1 MGAGESTQLSELR
14 DLIARWTTGDGDHLT
29 AIPSLCLIRY
39 SSPSTRDSGVLS
51 PSLCVCAQGQGEVVL
66 GAETYSFAP
75 GHHLV
80 SSLELPIA
88 ARIVGATSAKPCLG
102 LRLCF
107 DPATIGPLID
117 EAGLTAPPQGPSER
131 GLYLAPTPP
140 CLLDAVLRLVR
151 LLRRPVEIPVLAP
164 MIEREI
170 LFRLLLEESSAVL
183 HRMAQAES
191 PPQRIAVAVVWL
203 RTHFRESFR
212 IDDLARQAGMSTSS
226 FHQWFRE
233 ITGMSP
239 LQYQKLRRLQEARI
253 LLRGERDDVG
263 TVSRRVGY
271 ESSSQFSREYTR
283 LFGNPPVQEISKRI
297 SAKAQPN
304 SLTCKGIP
312 RL

>member
-1 MGAGESTQLSELR
+1 
-14 DLIARWTTGDGDHLT
+14 
-29 AIPSLCLIRY
+29 
-39 SSPSTRDSGVLS
+39 
-51 PSLCVCAQGQGEVVL
+51 VL
-66 GAETYSFAP
+66 GAETYCFAP

-80 SSLELPIA
+80 SSLEHPIA
-88 ARIVGATSAKPCLG
+88 ARIVGATSAKSCLG

-107 DPATIGPLID
+107 DPAAIGPLID
-117 EAGLTAPPQGPSER
+117 EAGLTAPAQGPSER
-131 GLYLAPTPP
+131 GLYLAPTPS

-191 PPQRIAVAVVWL
+191 PPQRIAAAIVWL
-203 RTHFRESFR
+203 RRHFRESFR
-212 IDDLARQAGMSTSS
+212 FDDLARQASMSTSS
-226 FHQWFRE
+226 FHQWFRD

-239 LQYQKLRRLQEARI
+239 LQFQKQLRLQEARSI
-253 LLRGERDDVG
+253 LRKERKDVG

-271 ESSSQFSREYTR
+271 ESSSQFSREYSR

-297 SAKAQPN
+297 SSRQ
-304 SLTCKGIP
+304 T
-312 RL
+312 

>member
-1 MGAGESTQLSELR
+1 MRTDEGTQLSELR
-14 DLIARWTTGDGDHLT
+14 EFIAGGTRGDGDHQT

-39 SSPSTRDSGVLS
+39 SSSLTNDSGVLS

-66 GAETYSFAP
+66 GAETFCFAP

-80 SSLELPIA
+80 SSLELPIS
-88 ARIVGATSAKPCLG
+88 ARILGATSANPCLG

-107 DPATIGPLID
+107 DPTTIGPLID
-117 EAGLTAPPQGPSER
+117 EARLAAPPQGLSER

-140 CLLDAVLRLVR
+140 CLLDALLRLVR
-151 LLRRPVEIPVLAP
+151 LLRHPVEIPVLAP

-191 PPQRIAVAVVWL
+191 PPQRIAAAVVWL
-203 RTHFRESFR
+203 RTHFRESVR
-212 IDDLARQAGMSTSS
+212 IDGLAQQAGMSTSS

-239 LQYQKLRRLQEARI
+239 LQYQKQRRLQEARI
-253 LLRGERDDVG
+253 LLRSERHDVG

-297 SAKAQPN
+297 SSKAHAN
-304 SLTCKGIP
+304 SY
-312 RL
+312 

>member
-1 MGAGESTQLSELR
+1 MATDESTLLSELR
-14 DLIARWTTGDGDHLT
+14 GLITRWTPGDGDHQT

-39 SSPSTRDSGVLS
+39 SSSLTNDSGVLS
-51 PSLCVCAQGQGEVVL
+51 PSLCVCVQGQGEVVL
-66 GAETYSFAP
+66 GAETYCFGP

-80 SSLELPIA
+80 SSLELPIS
-88 ARIVGATSAKPCLG
+88 ARILGATSAKPCLG

-117 EAGLTAPPQGPSER
+117 EARLTAPPQGPSER
-131 GLYLAPTPP
+131 GLYLAPTSP

-191 PPQRIAVAVVWL
+191 PPQRIAIAIVWL
-203 RTHFRESFR
+203 RKHFRESFR

-226 FHQWFRE
+226 FRQWFRE

-239 LQYQKLRRLQEARI
+239 LQYQKRRRLQEARI
-253 LLRGERDDVG
+253 LLRSQRNGVG

-271 ESSSQFSREYTR
+271 ESSSQFSREYIR
-283 LFGNPPVQEISKRI
+283 LFGNPPVQEIGKKISSK
-297 SAKAQPN
+297 ADPN
-304 SLTCKGIP
+304 SY
-312 RL
+312 